1 VLAGVLAGACRI
13 EERVVHRG
21 ASFMRRRSQALW
33 RSLVPPAALGVAA
46 LLVAPAPAGALTCWG
61 PDWQQRGVLVV
72 TEDVPVDAHPWRF
85 FECGGFEPE
94 RCILEADGY
103 SGFADPVRH
112 GTNCDVDKAGFG
124 YFVEYVP
131 RDPLIAGKTYTM
143 SCSGGDEGL
152 NEFTVGDAPAS
163 PPGEVALREVRI
175 ERGTD
180 GGCCGGGDQLLVRI
194 DELDAPYL
202 REGGWIELL
211 YPTHEV
217 FPISV
222 IEASEIRLPLTEGPL
237 EFTPVAANGVRGE
250 TLRLEPSEIGDRE
263 AVYIPCAVGGAR
275 SELALWLLAP
285 LLWIAGRRKRRA

>member
-1 VLAGVLAGACRI
+1 
-13 EERVVHRG
+13 
-21 ASFMRRRSQALW
+21 MRRRSGALW
-33 RSLVPPAALGVAA
+33 KSLVPSAVLGLAA
-46 LLVAPAPAGALTCWG
+46 LLVAPAPAEALSCWQ
-61 PDWQQRGVLVV
+61 PEWQQWGLLVV

-94 RCILEADGY
+94 SCILEADGY

-112 GTNCDVDKAGFG
+112 GANCDVDEAGFG
-124 YFVEYVP
+124 YFIEYVP

-143 SCSGGDEGL
+143 NCGTSGVFDEGL

-175 ERGTD
+175 ERGND
-180 GGCCGGGDQLLVRI
+180 GGCCPGDGDQLLVRI

-222 IEASEIRLPLTEGPL
+222 IGPSEIRLPLTAGPL

-250 TLRLEPSEIGDRE
+250 TVRLEPSEIGDRE
-263 AVYIPCAVGGAR
+263 AVYIPCAVGRAR

-285 LLWIAGRRKRRA
+285 LLWIAGRRKRRS